1 MDEHDARAETDRAF
15 EGLYRRHR
23 VDVYR
28 AAMRKTHDHHE
39 AEDVTQTAF
48 LDAYRAVLKGTRPEL
63 PRPWLLAIA
72 ENIRRR
78 RFAASI
84 RRPRP
89 VPLDEDTVASPAT
102 RVEAESVLAALETL
116 APNQRSAFLLREV
129 AGLSY
134 AEIAAQLEVSLPAV
148 QMLLFRARQSLRIL
162 LAAPD
167 EKSSRLS
174 SPAWLSWIST
184 RWDVGSAGASAFGA
198 AGAAAVVVAGV
209 GAATPEASRRP
220 VSVAPTRPALVVR
233 HDVQTA
239 DAAPLVAVR
248 AVAKQRVPQ
257 RAKPTHAA
265 ARTGAPPKLVRA
277 KATPSA
283 AAPATPSAAPVP
295 SGDLGTGPV
304 APSASP
310 AAAAAGS
317 DGPSAPALVPT
328 STTLDAVVQPVSV
341 PEVVTV
347 PVLVPPP
354 VEGTEVPALE
364 VPTVPDVPVAVGIT
378 PPVLP
383 GP

>member
-1 MDEHDARAETDRAF
+1 MDEQHARRAETDRAF

-89 VPLDEDTVASPAT
+89 VPLDEDTTAAPAST
-102 RVEAESVLAALETL
+102 RIEAESVLAALETL

-167 EKSSRLS
+167 EKSSRLY
-174 SPAWLSWIST
+174 SPAWLSWVST

-209 GAATPEASRRP
+209 GAAAPSPAQRP
-220 VSVAPTRPALVVR
+220 ASVAPTRPALVVK

-248 AVAKQRVPQ
+248 AVAKQRAPQ
-257 RAKPTHAA
+257 RAKPTRAA
-265 ARTGAPPKLVRA
+265 ARTTGTPPKLVRA
-277 KATPSA
+277 Q
-283 AAPATPSAAPVP
+283 ATPSAAPAP
-295 SGDLGTGPV
+295 SVDLGAGPV

-354 VEGTEVPALE
+354 VEGAEVPALE